1 MSLNNFQ
8 IFLTYKKGS
17 YFIYYQNLK
26 NDKLKKF
33 NGITLIFTIKN
44 NKSKKYDI
52 ENKQVI

>member
-8 IFLTYKKGS
+8 IFLTYKKGL

-33 NGITLIFTIKN
+33 NGNTLIFTIKN
-44 NKSKKYDI
+44 NKS
-52 ENKQVI
+52 

>member
-33 NGITLIFTIKN
+33 NGNTLIFTIKN
-44 NKSKKYDI
+44 NKS
-52 ENKQVI
+52 

>member
-8 IFLTYKKGS
+8 IFLTYEKGS

-26 NDKLKKF
+26 NDKLKQF
-33 NGITLIFTIKN
+33 NGNTLIFTIKN
-44 NKSKKYDI
+44 NKSNKYDI